1 MATRREL
8 TAEELADTQRL
19 QQLWKNNA
27 PKLGLTQAAASKE
40 FGFANQS
47 AVSQYLNGRIP
58 LNMQTASR
66 FANLLKV
73 PLGAISPTHASNA
86 SSSSPLV
93 NAMKKAFKTSDNCEL
108 VPVVSCMQS
117 IVGNSDFLL
126 VDRSQKKPCKGVF
139 LVGVGADTK
148 TLRLTPH
155 KGSYRVTGLVPDTEV
170 TLPSQAL
177 DAMNIIGKVCGVMM
191 TLEDNF

>member
-19 QQLWKNNA
+19 KQLWKNNA
-27 PKLGLTQAAASKE
+27 PKLGLTQEAASKE
-40 FGFANQS
+40 FGYANQS
-47 AVSQYLNGRIP
+47 AISQYLNGRIP
-58 LNMQTASR
+58 LNMQAASR

-73 PLGAISPTHASNA
+73 PLGAISPSHAIHAST
-86 SSSSPLV
+86 SSPLV
-93 NAMKKAFKTSDNCEL
+93 NAIKKAFKTGDNCEL
-108 VPVVSCMQS
+108 IAVSQSMQP
-117 IVGNSDFLL
+117 IVGNSDYLL

-139 LVGVGADTK
+139 LVGIGADAK

-155 KGSYRVTGLVPDTEV
+155 KGSYKVTGLVPDTEV

-177 DAMNIIGKVCGVMM
+177 DAMNILGKVSGVMM

>member
-19 QQLWKNNA
+19 KRLWKNNA
-27 PKLGLTQAAASKE
+27 PKLGLTQAVASKE

-47 AVSQYLNGRIP
+47 AISQYLNGRIP
-58 LNMQTASR
+58 LNMQTASK
-66 FANLLKV
+66 FASLLKV
-73 PLGAISPTHASNA
+73 PLGAISPAHASHA
-86 SSSSPLV
+86 SSSSPLL
-93 NAMKKAFKTSDNCEL
+93 NDMKKAFKTGDNCEL
-108 VPVVSCMQS
+108 IAVSKSMQP
-117 IVGNSDFLL
+117 IVGNSDYLI
-126 VDRSQKKPCKGVF
+126 VDRSQKKPSKGVF
-139 LVGVGADTK
+139 LVGIGADSK

-177 DAMNIIGKVCGVMM
+177 DAMNIIGKVSAVMM
-191 TLEDNF
+191 TLQDNF

>member
-8 TAEELADTQRL
+8 TTEELADTQRL
-19 QQLWKNNA
+19 KQLWKKNA
-27 PKLGLTQAAASKE
+27 PALGLTQAAASKE

-47 AVSQYLNGRIP
+47 AISQYLNGRIP

-73 PLGAISPTHASNA
+73 PLGAISPAHASHT

-93 NAMKKAFKTSDNCEL
+93 NSLKKAFKVGDNCEL
-108 VPVVSCMQS
+108 IAVTNCMKP
-117 IVGNSDFLL
+117 IVGNSNFLL
-126 VDRSQKKPCKGVF
+126 VDRSQKKPCTGVF
-139 LVGVGADTK
+139 LVGIGEDAK
-148 TLRLTPH
+148 TIRLTAH
-155 KGSYRVTGLVPDTEV
+155 RGSYRVIGLVPDTEV

-177 DAMNIIGKVCGVMM
+177 DAMNILGKVSGAMM
-191 TLEDNF
+191 VLEDNF

>member
-47 AVSQYLNGRIP
+47 AISQYLNGRIP

-73 PLGAISPTHASNA
+73 PLGAISPAHANHVST
-86 SSSSPLV
+86 SSPLV
-93 NAMKKAFKTSDNCEL
+93 NAMKKAFKTGDNCEL
-108 VPVVSCMQS
+108 IPVSNSMQP
-117 IVGNSDFLL
+117 IVGNSDYLL
-126 VDRSQKKPCKGVF
+126 VDRSQKKPSKGIF
-139 LVGVGADTK
+139 LVGIGADTK

-155 KGSYRVTGLVPDTEV
+155 RGSYKVTGLVPNSEV

-177 DAMNIIGKVCGVMM
+177 DAMNIIGKVSAVMM
-191 TLEDNF
+191 TLENSF

>member
-27 PKLGLTQAAASKE
+27 TKLGLTQAAASKE

-47 AVSQYLNGRIP
+47 AISQYLNGRIP
-58 LNMQTASR
+58 LNMQTASK
-66 FANLLKV
+66 FANLLNV
-73 PLGAISPTHASNA
+73 PLGAISPAHASHTT
-86 SSSSPLV
+86 SSSPLV
-93 NAMKKAFKTSDNCEL
+93 NAMKKAFKTGDNCEL
-108 VPVVSCMQS
+108 VPVSNCMQP
-117 IVGNSDFLL
+117 IVGNSDYLL

-139 LVGVGADTK
+139 LVGIGADTK

-155 KGSYRVTGLVPDTEV
+155 KGSYKVTGLVPNSEV

-177 DAMNIIGKVCGVMM
+177 DAMNILGKVSGAMM
-191 TLEDNF
+191 VLEDNF